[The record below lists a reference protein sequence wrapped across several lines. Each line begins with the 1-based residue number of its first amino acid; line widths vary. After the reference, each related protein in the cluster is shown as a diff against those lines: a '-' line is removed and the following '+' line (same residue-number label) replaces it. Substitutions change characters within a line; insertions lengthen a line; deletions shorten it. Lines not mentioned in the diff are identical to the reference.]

1 MLLLAG
7 WKIHGY
13 IWTEL
18 HIAEEVVNQVH
29 KLGVNND
36 QPEMTDGEPLFEWS
50 DEEPIVDDC
59 TQGIE
64 LMEHQLPQDFD
75 KFVGYKNLVLIWART

>member
-1 MLLLAG
+1 
-7 WKIHGY
+7 
-13 IWTEL
+13 
-18 HIAEEVVNQVH
+18 
-29 KLGVNND
+29 
-36 QPEMTDGEPLFEWS
+36 MTDGEPLFEWS

-64 LMEHQLPQDFD
+64 LMEHQLTQDFD